1 MKKSVYLLIAVAAIM
16 IGCTN
21 GPKRSQLITENDS
34 LKTILA
40 ERDAALDEMI
50 KTINIVEE
58 GFEAIN
64 AAQGR
69 INLDAAS
76 TEQSKMMKLQK
87 DINFINETLANNR
100 AQIAELEQKL
110 SSSESSSKQLKSM
123 VQKLKKELEAKSK
136 QIIALQEELANKN
149 IHIAELDK
157 TVEELSSNVT
167 SLSKTKAKN
176 EQTISKQESELNS
189 VWYAIGTKSELKEMN
204 IISGKKVLEGGNA
217 QMDYFTKADK
227 RELTT
232 IDTHEKNAKLL
243 TTHPENSYKLERNK
257 DKKYVLTITN
267 PEKFWSVSKYL
278 VIQVR

>member
-123 VQKLKKELEAKSK
+123 VQKL
-136 QIIALQEELANKN
+136 
-149 IHIAELDK
+149 
-157 TVEELSSNVT
+157 
-167 SLSKTKAKN
+167 
-176 EQTISKQESELNS
+176 
-189 VWYAIGTKSELKEMN
+189 
-204 IISGKKVLEGGNA
+204 
-217 QMDYFTKADK
+217 
-227 RELTT
+227 
-232 IDTHEKNAKLL
+232 
-243 TTHPENSYKLERNK
+243 
-257 DKKYVLTITN
+257 
-267 PEKFWSVSKYL
+267 
-278 VIQVR
+278 

>member
-76 TEQSKMMKLQK
+76 TEQSKMMKRWRATKLQ
-87 DINFINETLANNR
+87 TLC
-100 AQIAELEQKL
+100 
-110 SSSESSSKQLKSM
+110 
-123 VQKLKKELEAKSK
+123 
-136 QIIALQEELANKN
+136 
-149 IHIAELDK
+149 
-157 TVEELSSNVT
+157 
-167 SLSKTKAKN
+167 
-176 EQTISKQESELNS
+176 
-189 VWYAIGTKSELKEMN
+189 G
-204 IISGKKVLEGGNA
+204 
-217 QMDYFTKADK
+217 
-227 RELTT
+227 
-232 IDTHEKNAKLL
+232 
-243 TTHPENSYKLERNK
+243 
-257 DKKYVLTITN
+257 
-267 PEKFWSVSKYL
+267 
-278 VIQVR
+278 